1 MAKIFVTLKLIKSAP
16 HKVSTTMYSNLL
28 QIVLWKQAAFTG
40 IPLGILA
47 TYKDIYLS
55 PNEILLIPFFIL
67 LTLAWYYGASRYI
80 LTRSWARNDLRARS
94 WLIQILISST
104 MSVVSFP
111 FFLKSMESEND
122 FKDVMYRETG
132 LYRRYTLFFVIASY
146 MDLFIGS
153 IEYPDYLDVFSGWF
167 HHLLFIYVISYPLHY
182 ATCGSFL
189 ILTITEVPS
198 FIIALGTIVP
208 KLRSDYLFGS
218 SFFVL
223 RILYAAWC
231 LHMHWR
237 LAPYS
242 YITLSTFASF
252 LMNCFWF
259 MKWVRGM
266 VGKIAVKPKLV

>member
-1 MAKIFVTLKLIKSAP
+1 MLKLTKSAA

-28 QIVLWKQAAFTG
+28 QIVLWKQAALTA
-40 IPLGILA
+40 IPLGIFA

-67 LTLAWYYGASRYI
+67 LILAWYYGASRYI
-80 LTRSWARNDLRARS
+80 LTRSWARNDLRSRS

-104 MSVVSFP
+104 MSVVAFP
-111 FFLKSMESEND
+111 FFLKSINEFE
-122 FKDVMYRETG
+122 DVMYRETG
-132 LYRRYTLFFVIASY
+132 LYRRYTLFFVTATF
-146 MDLFIGS
+146 MDLLVGS
-153 IEYPDYLDVFSGWF
+153 IEYPDYLDLFSGWF
-167 HHLLFIYVISYPLHY
+167 HHLLFIFISSYPLHY
-182 ATCGSFL
+182 ATCGSFV

-223 RILYAAWC
+223 RILYIMWC
-231 LHMHWR
+231 LLMHWR

-259 MKWVRGM
+259 MKWVRGIIRK
-266 VGKIAVKPKLV
+266 VAVKQRLV

>member
-1 MAKIFVTLKLIKSAP
+1 
-16 HKVSTTMYSNLL
+16 MYSNLL
-28 QIVLWKQAAFTG
+28 QLVLWKRAAFTG
-40 IPLGILA
+40 ISLGILA

-67 LTLAWYYGASRYI
+67 LTLGWYYGASRYI

-104 MSVVSFP
+104 MSIVSFP
-111 FFLKSMESEND
+111 FFLKSINNFE
-122 FKDVMYRETG
+122 DVMYRETA

-153 IEYPDYLDVFSGWF
+153 IEYPDYLDLFSGWF
-167 HHLLFIYVISYPLHY
+167 HHLLFIYFISYGFHY
-182 ATCGSFL
+182 AICGSFV
-189 ILTITEVPS
+189 ILTISEVPS
-198 FIIALGTIVP
+198 FILALGTIVP

-223 RILYAAWC
+223 RILYIAWC

-266 VGKIAVKPKLV
+266 LHKVAVKQVIKSASSYRLS